1 MLSLKLVSSVC
12 FCTDCLIFF
21 LILLIS
27 THTDICFVVG
37 TDLLHDKK
45 RARLKTLDE
54 YYFIRGA
61 TGLTGTKELTA
72 ITIEE
77 SAKVAERRRTK
88 RIVLGLLIIA
98 IAEALLLLRF
108 LNTSLQCSSLPL
120 ILYPLYPLIGC
131 QKEVEVGN
139 IRSSYYDTSTAALRL
154 EERERDVNVPARQPV
169 VTTRLM
175 QSLDGKKEQLK
186 YKTKESSESRSRLF
200 SLRWP
205 RMMSFGKQKAV
216 FSPTMSELPCF
227 WGHCLI
233 TPQTHSRLPWGVR
246 LEHLSMP
253 SDFEYQIGQASQDL
267 SLMSEQLVSDVH
279 SFVIE
284 SEDIQSNISDTALK
298 TLKAAE
304 NNLQTVEVEHSESTH
319 SVEVNFFS
327 IGLKFV
333 VRLLVDF
340 LESFIL

>member
-1 MLSLKLVSSVC
+1 MLSLKLVSSVS
-12 FCTDCLIFF
+12 FCTDYS
-21 LILLIS
+21 ILLVAH
-27 THTDICFVVG
+27 THTDICFVVA

-108 LNTSLQCSSLPL
+108 LNTSIECKTLPL

-131 QKEVEVGN
+131 RREVGSN
-139 IRSSYYDTSTAALRL
+139 RSSSYNNASSAALRL
-154 EERERDVNVPARQPV
+154 EERERDINVPAPRPV
-169 VTTRLM
+169 VTTRSM
-175 QSLDGKKEQLK
+175 QSLDGKKKQTANIS
-186 YKTKESSESRSRLF
+186 YNAKERSESTRSRLLP
-200 SLRWP
+200 LRWP
-205 RMMSFGKQKAV
+205 RMLSFDKQKAV
-216 FSPTMSELPCF
+216 SPTMSELPCF

-233 TPQTHSRLPWGVR
+233 TPHTHSRLPWGVR
-246 LEHLSMP
+246 LEHLSIP
-253 SDFEYQIGQASQDL
+253 SDFEHQIGQVSQEL
-267 SLMSEQLVSDVH
+267 SLMSEQLVSEVH
-279 SFVIE
+279 SFVSE
-284 SEDIQSNISDTALK
+284 NEDIQSNISDTALK

-304 NNLQTVEVEHSESTH
+304 DNLQTVEVEHNESIQIAGI
-319 SVEVNFFS
+319 NFFS